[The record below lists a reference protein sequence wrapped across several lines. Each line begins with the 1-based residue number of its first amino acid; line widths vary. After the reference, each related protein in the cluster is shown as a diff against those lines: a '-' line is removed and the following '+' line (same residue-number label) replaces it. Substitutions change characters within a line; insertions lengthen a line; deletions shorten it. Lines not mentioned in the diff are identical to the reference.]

1 MSNGNSNLY
10 SGSNYSMLSDMRD
23 KRLSTVYDG
32 LSNSSASELSE
43 LKADS
48 PSVDWQSGAAK
59 GAQAGM
65 ASGSLGGTLMG
76 GGLGAALAPGAFA
89 AGASAGPVGLGV
101 AGAGLLLTQL
111 EQKQK
116 AKSMQE
122 QAIAEEANN
131 RKMQTMA
138 ALNNLMNQRVS
149 VA

>member
-43 LKADS
+43 LKTGD

-65 ASGSLGGTLMG
+65 ASGSLGGVAMG
-76 GGLGAALAPGAFA
+76 AGLGAALTPGAFA

-101 AGAGLLLTQL
+101 VGAGLLLSQL

-116 AKSMQE
+116 AKAMQE
-122 QAIAEEANN
+122 QAIADEANQ
-131 RKMQTMA
+131 RKQQTVA